1 MEVWI
6 KPIIKGRQTF
16 GSEEYLQEKAKF
28 MQALQDVFPS
38 EYWKEA
44 LSVSF
49 DNKWLQRFPFLSQ
62 KLDPFPIDFVFKG
75 AKLGRYTFQ
84 SKEMR
89 LAKREFFQEHGRL
102 IRSAAFDQTISI
114 AFDCVWLGKKVY
126 KSGNL
131 HGLYTPGLFCL

>member
-16 GSEEYLQEKAKF
+16 GSEEYLHEKEKF
-28 MQALQDVFPS
+28 MKALQDVFPS

-49 DNKWLQRFPFLSQ
+49 DNKWLERFPFLSQ
-62 KLDPFPIDFVFKG
+62 KLDPAPIDFVFEG
-75 AKLGRYTFQ
+75 VKLGRYTFE

-89 LAKREFFQEHGRL
+89 SAKRKFFQEHGKL
-102 IRSAAFDQTISI
+102 IRSAAYDLAISI
-114 AFDCVWLGKKVY
+114 AFDSVWLGEKVY